1 MYGLIKGHMCAFVLL
16 KFGGV
21 GIYELR
27 VAFIKNKIYFINN
40 LIKYAW
46 RVIIMNYGNYG
57 EFGGQYVPKEIKDK
71 LEYVSKEF
79 NSAIKD
85 EKFIEEYNYYLR
97 QYIGRPSPL
106 YYAKNFTKYCDGAK
120 IYLKREDLNHTGA
133 HKINN
138 AIGQALLARRMGLKH
153 IIAETGAGQH
163 GVATA
168 TVCSLLNLQCT
179 IFMGVEDVR
188 RQHVNVEKMN
198 LLGASVCSVT
208 RGNGTLKEAVDEAL
222 EYFVNNQETFYLIG
236 SAVGPSPYPEMVK
249 YFQKV
254 IGEEARRQVLE
265 QENKLPQAIIACVGG
280 GSNSIGL
287 FSSFLEESDI
297 DIYGVEG
304 AGLGLTTGKH
314 ASAIANNKI
323 GILHGMKT
331 YMMQDDE
338 GNVKDAYSIS
348 AGLDYPGIGPEHAYL
363 HKTERVFYD
372 AVTDS
377 EAVEAFKLLTKLEG
391 IIPALESS
399 HAIAYVIKIA
409 KKYKKDDVIIVILSG
424 RGDKDLNTILNL

>member
-1 MYGLIKGHMCAFVLL
+1 M
-16 KFGGV
+16 
-21 GIYELR
+21 
-27 VAFIKNKIYFINN
+27 
-40 LIKYAW
+40 
-46 RVIIMNYGNYG
+46 NYG
-57 EFGGQYVPKEIKDK
+57 EFGGQYVPEELKEK
-71 LEYVSKEF
+71 LKYVEQEF
-79 NSAIKD
+79 YSAIKD
-85 EKFIEEYNYYLR
+85 EKFIKEYNYYLK
-97 QYIGRPSPL
+97 QYVGRPSPS

-138 AIGQALLARRMGLKH
+138 AIGQALLAKRMRLDH

-168 TVCSLLNLQCT
+168 TVCSLLGLKCT
-179 IFMGVEDVR
+179 IFMGAEDVR
-188 RQHVNVEKMN
+188 RQHVNVEKMH
-198 LLGASVCSVT
+198 LLGADVVSVT
-208 RGNGTLKEAVDEAL
+208 RGNATLKEAVDEAL
-222 EYFVNNQETFYLIG
+222 EYFLNNQEAFYLIG

-254 IGEEARRQVLE
+254 IGEEAKKQILD
-265 QENKLPQAIIACVGG
+265 QENKLPEAVVACVGG

-287 FSSFLEESDI
+287 FDSFLEDKNV

-304 AGLGLTTGKH
+304 AGLGLNTNKH
-314 ASAIANNKI
+314 ASAILNDKI

-338 GNVKDAYSIS
+338 GNVRDAYSIS

-363 HKTERVFYD
+363 YKTGRVYYD
-372 AVTDS
+372 AVTDA
-377 EAVEAFKLLTKLEG
+377 EAVEAFKLLTRLEG

-399 HAIAYVIKIA
+399 HAIAYAIKIA
-409 KKYKKDDVIIVILSG
+409 KKYKKDDVIIVNLSG
-424 RGDKDLNTILNL
+424 RGDKDFNTILSW

>member
-1 MYGLIKGHMCAFVLL
+1 M
-16 KFGGV
+16 
-21 GIYELR
+21 
-27 VAFIKNKIYFINN
+27 
-40 LIKYAW
+40 
-46 RVIIMNYGNYG
+46 NYG
-57 EFGGQYVPKEIKDK
+57 EFGGQYVPQAIKEK
-71 LEYVSKEF
+71 LEYVEKEF
-79 NSAIKD
+79 NSAIQD
-85 EKFIEEYNYYLR
+85 EKFVEEYNYYLK
-97 QYIGRPSPL
+97 QYVGRPSPL
-106 YYAKNFTKYCDGAK
+106 YYAKNFTRYCDGAK

-138 AIGQALLARRMGLKH
+138 AIGQALLAKRMGLNH
-153 IIAETGAGQH
+153 VIAETGAGQH

-168 TVCSLLNLQCT
+168 TVCSLLGLKCT
-179 IFMGVEDVR
+179 IFMGAKDVR
-188 RQHVNVEKMN
+188 RQHVNVEKMQ
-198 LLGASVCSVT
+198 LLGADVVSVT
-208 RGNGTLKEAVDEAL
+208 RGNATLKEAVDEAF
-222 EYFVNNQETFYLIG
+222 EYFVDNKEAFYLIG

-254 IGEEARRQVLE
+254 IGEEAKNQILD
-265 QENKLPQAIIACVGG
+265 QENKLPEAVVACVGG

-287 FSSFLEESDI
+287 FASFLEYKNV

-304 AGLGLTTGKH
+304 AGLGLNTNKH
-314 ASAIANNKI
+314 ASAILNDKI

-348 AGLDYPGIGPEHAYL
+348 SGLDYPGIGPEHAYL
-363 HKTERVFYD
+363 HKTNRVCYD

-377 EAVEAFKLLTKLEG
+377 EAVEAFKLLTRLEG

-409 KKYKKDDVIIVILSG
+409 KKYKKDDVIIVNLSG